1 MMGTWIWPLRPI
13 MLEKAQ
19 WTAPTVFR
27 HFAKLGTTYKKYRM
41 PISAQDRDVLMDC
54 GLIHGPS
61 TRTWNP
67 PAASYSRT
75 NKEPEGSAAIG
86 NPVAVCSCACASPLQ
101 PALQRT

>member
-19 WTAPTVFR
+19 SIAPMEFR
-27 HFAKLGTTYKKYRM
+27 HFAKPGTTYKKYRM
-41 PISAQDRDVLMDC
+41 PTFGQDRGVVMDC

-61 TRTWNP
+61 TKTSNP

-75 NKEPEGSAAIG
+75 N
-86 NPVAVCSCACASPLQ
+86 NNQHPVVQRSPQ
-101 PALQRT
+101 HARTVQQAMPRY